1 MSIRIEKNGS
11 DQPCYHFF
19 FFAIFFYKN
28 ACRFQNISFGRNVL
42 WTCVLVYV

>member
-19 FFAIFFYKN
+19 LLYFSIKMHEDS
-28 ACRFQNISFGRNVL
+28 RILVLDLMSFG
-42 WTCVLVYV
+42 LVS

>member
-19 FFAIFFYKN
+19 FLLYFSIKMHADSRILVLD
-28 ACRFQNISFGRNVL
+28 IMSFG
-42 WTCVLVYV
+42 LVS